1 MRDLT
6 LNETDNKNF
15 YPTPTYLVEKMLNK
29 IPYQEFKTI
38 RSVLEPS
45 AGKGDI
51 AKIVRDKLSK
61 REYSY
66 TFGTYTSSEAPD
78 IDCIEIDINL
88 RIILK
93 ENNFRV
99 VYDDFLGYYSMKQY
113 DLIIMNPPFDNGDK
127 HLLKALKMQEH
138 GGKILCL
145 LNAETL
151 INLYSNTRKD
161 LVKQLEKYNANIE
174 FIDNGFSHAERKTNV
189 QTALVYVNIP
199 FDTTNTYSSLIL
211 DNLKRGEEID
221 DEEYGANE
229 LITGDFIQQIVDQ
242 YNFEIKVGIA
252 LIKEYK
258 SVEPYLLR
266 DIKKDGGSTSAML
279 ELNITTENEFIKLV
293 RNKYWTALFN
303 NDKFTANLTSNL
315 VRDYYKQISELENY
329 DFNIFN
335 IKSIQLDL
343 SKNRTSAIE
352 ETILN
357 LFEEFSHKHSWY
369 DETSSN
375 IHYYNGWK
383 TNKAYIINKKVII
396 PLDAYD
402 WYDKHYNP
410 DYKVVDKLS
419 DIIQVLDYLDNRVT
433 KDDVRKILDTSKEVG
448 KTKKIH
454 FKNIDV
460 TFYKKGTCHIEFT
473 NLELLKRFNIFGSQ
487 KKGWLPPT
495 YCKKKY
501 SDMTVEEQEV
511 INEFEGRDS
520 YEKVFNNQE
529 EYLINTSQ
537 NVLMIGA

>member
-1 MRDLT
+1 M
-6 LNETDNKNF
+6 
-15 YPTPTYLVEKMLNK
+15 
-29 IPYQEFKTI
+29 
-38 RSVLEPS
+38 
-45 AGKGDI
+45 
-51 AKIVRDKLSK
+51 
-61 REYSY
+61 
-66 TFGTYTSSEAPD
+66 
-78 IDCIEIDINL
+78 
-88 RIILK
+88 
-93 ENNFRV
+93 
-99 VYDDFLGYYSMKQY
+99 
-113 DLIIMNPPFDNGDK
+113 
-127 HLLKALKMQEH
+127 
-138 GGKILCL
+138 
-145 LNAETL
+145 
-151 INLYSNTRKD
+151 
-161 LVKQLEKYNANIE
+161 
-174 FIDNGFSHAERKTNV
+174 
-189 QTALVYVNIP
+189 
-199 FDTTNTYSSLIL
+199 
-211 DNLKRGEEID
+211 
-221 DEEYGANE
+221 
-229 LITGDFIQQIVDQ
+229 
-242 YNFEIKVGIA
+242 
-252 LIKEYK
+252 
-258 SVEPYLLR
+258 
-266 DIKKDGGSTSAML
+266 
-279 ELNITTENEFIKLV
+279 
-293 RNKYWTALFN
+293 
-303 NDKFTANLTSNL
+303 
-315 VRDYYKQISELENY
+315 RDYYKQISELENY

-410 DYKVVDKLS
+410 DYTVKDKLS
-419 DIIQVLDYLDNRVT
+419 DIIQVLDYLDDKVT

-448 KTKKIH
+448 RTKKIH

-529 EYLINTSQ
+529 KYLINTSQ
-537 NVLMIGA
+537 NILMIGA

>member
-1 MRDLT
+1 MRDLI

-29 IPYQEFKTI
+29 IPHQEFKTI

-66 TFGTYTSSEAPD
+66 TFGTCTSSEAPD

-88 RIILK
+88 RTILK

-161 LVKQLEKYNANIE
+161 LVKQLEKYNADIE

-211 DNLKRGEEID
+211 DNLKRGEEIE

-266 DIKKDGGSTSAML
+266 DIKKDSGSTSTML
-279 ELNITTENEFIKLV
+279 ELNITSENEFIKLV

-343 SKNRTSAIE
+343 SKNRISAIE

-410 DYKVVDKLS
+410 DYKVKDKLS
-419 DIIQVLDYLDNRVT
+419 DIIQVLDYLDNNVT

-529 EYLINTSQ
+529 KYLINTSQ